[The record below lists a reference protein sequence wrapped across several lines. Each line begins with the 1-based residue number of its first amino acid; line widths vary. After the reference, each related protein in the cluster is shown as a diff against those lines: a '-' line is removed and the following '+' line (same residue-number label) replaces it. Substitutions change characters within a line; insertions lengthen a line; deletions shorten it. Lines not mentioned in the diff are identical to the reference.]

1 MRAPGL
7 PTESCEIGGVCRPH
21 QACAVAGDAWRVF
34 EDPTGLTVLVVDGV
48 GHGPEAESA
57 AQRAV
62 EVVTSALA
70 ASPATGLDGL
80 LQACH
85 VALQGTRGAA
95 VALLRVH
102 AAQARVEF
110 CGVGNVAIQAAPR
123 RKGLGVS
130 LPGTVGYRMRQP
142 VVFASPLAPGDTFS
156 LTTDGISSGF
166 ELDELVGVPAESAA
180 RSALSRFGK
189 AHDDATAVVVRFLRP
204 RPNVPQ

>member
-1 MRAPGL
+1 MTEPGFRA
-7 PTESCEIGGVCRPH
+7 ESCEIGGVCRPH
-21 QACAVAGDAWRVF
+21 HECAVAGDSWRVF
-34 EDPTGLTVLVVDGV
+34 EDPTRLTILVVDGV

-57 AQRAV
+57 ARRTV

-70 ASPATGLDGL
+70 ATPATGLDEL
-80 LQACH
+80 MQACH

-102 AAQARVEF
+102 TVEARVEF

-166 ELDELVGVPAESAA
+166 DLDEVVGVPAESAA

-189 AHDDATAVVVRFLRP
+189 KHDDATAVVVRFLRP
-204 RPNVPQ
+204 RPVVPQ